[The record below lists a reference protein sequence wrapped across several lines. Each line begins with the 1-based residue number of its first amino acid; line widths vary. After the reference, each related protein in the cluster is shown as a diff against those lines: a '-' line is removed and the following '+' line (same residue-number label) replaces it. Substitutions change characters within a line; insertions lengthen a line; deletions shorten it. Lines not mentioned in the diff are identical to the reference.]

1 MTPTVEEF
9 LATYPPHVQEMALR
23 VRALVREVL
32 PDALEMIDLPAKLI
46 GYGTKNSY
54 KGTICVISPYANH
67 VNLGFARG
75 TSLPDPSGLLE
86 GTGKR
91 ARHVKL
97 KALEDVNQPALR
109 TLLEAAV
116 TEHQRQ
122 P

>member
-9 LATYPPHVQEMALR
+9 LATYPPHVQEIALKT
-23 VRALVREVL
+23 RALVREVL

-46 GYGTKNSY
+46 GYGTENSY

-75 TSLPDPSGLLE
+75 ALLPDPAGLLE

-97 KALEDVNQPALR
+97 KAVKDVDQPALR

-116 TEHQRQ
+116 TEHQG
-122 P
+122 